1 MSSAPATEFPR
12 FLELPF
18 EIRWEIY
25 ELCLPKRVVE
35 ADIHDLPV
43 VRKHPM
49 TREEHLAHKY
59 LVAKFSRSPVIARAS
74 PEVYRAIQRHVVAP
88 THGEWAWNRDDWGA
102 ANFTDPRPV
111 YFDPKSDVLCY
122 SPEDCDFFD
131 GLDEGLEKSPI
142 SLAEDR
148 SITLALDRE
157 AIECFKFSKSL
168 ADHCLLGRKNCIII
182 LEEMTVV
189 EDVEWITS
197 CGLFG
202 LFGEERTVLVDVD
215 DLERVDYFDRKLNG
229 QLIIPDGRN
238 VKRITIG
245 NEGLRRYTLHSTVD
259 FQEAWCED
267 SLVVSPEE
275 RAEVIEKDKKRI
287 LNHLTQLWLEINGC
301 FEDTGVNSSSFVPS
315 KGEFLERVFDEEH
328 PNAKHWYDKL
338 PAMSFAVRV
347 HVRDFEETSKLFDA
361 NEARRSHN
369 RYQDMST
376 RSWEGTPPPGN
387 WRY

>member
-1 MSSAPATEFPR
+1 MSSTPATEFPR

-18 EIRWEIY
+18 EIRWGIY

-35 ADIHDLPV
+35 VDIHDLPAV
-43 VRKHPM
+43 SKYQT
-49 TREEHLAHKY
+49 TREEHLAYKY
-59 LVAKFSRSPVIARAS
+59 LATKFSRSPVIARAS

-88 THGEWAWNRDDWGA
+88 AHGEWVWNWDNSVA
-102 ANFTDPRPV
+102 ASFTDPRPV
-111 YFDPKSDVLCY
+111 YFDPNSDVLCF
-122 SPEDCDFFD
+122 SPEDCEFFN
-131 GLDEGLEKSPI
+131 GFDEGLEKSPI

-157 AIECFKFSKSL
+157 AIECFKYSKSL

-182 LEEMTVV
+182 LEEMIVV
-189 EDVEWITS
+189 EDVEWIAS

-229 QLIIPDGRN
+229 QFINPDGRN
-238 VKRITIG
+238 VKRISID
-245 NEGLRRYTLHSTVD
+245 NEGLRRYTLHGDVD

-267 SLVVSPEE
+267 SPVVSPEG

-287 LNHLTQLWLEINGC
+287 IKHLTQRWLEINGC

-315 KGEFLERVFDEEH
+315 ERKFLERVFDEEH

-338 PAMSFAVRV
+338 PALSFAVRV
-347 HVRDFEETSKLFDA
+347 HVRDLEETSKLRDA
-361 NEARRSHN
+361 YEARR
-369 RYQDMST
+369 YQYMP
-376 RSWEGTPPPGN
+376 RS
-387 WRY
+387 